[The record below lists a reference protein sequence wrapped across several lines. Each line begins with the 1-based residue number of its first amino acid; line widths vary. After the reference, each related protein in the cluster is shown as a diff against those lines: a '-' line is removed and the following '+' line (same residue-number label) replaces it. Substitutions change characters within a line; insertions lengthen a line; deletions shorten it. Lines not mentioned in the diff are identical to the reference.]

1 MLRQFLLA
9 SSLAFV
15 ASAAV
20 AAPVSYTID
29 PNHTN
34 VLFTWNHFGYSNP
47 TGNLGGAS
55 GTIVF
60 DQKDPSASSVEVT
73 LPVSALDTHVSEL
86 DDHLKASDFLDAAKY
101 PTITFKSTKV
111 EKAAGENS
119 FTVTGD
125 LTVHGVTKPVVLAAT
140 LNSAEMHPMKKL
152 PMIGFDATT
161 TIKRSDFGVGA
172 YVPKVSD
179 ELKVRI
185 TTEAAA
191 AK

>member
-1 MLRQFLLA
+1 MLRQTLLA
-9 SSLAFV
+9 SSLALV
-15 ASAAV
+15 ASVAV
-20 AAPVSYTID
+20 AAPVTYTID

-60 DQKDPSASSVEVT
+60 DQKNPSASSVQVT
-73 LPVSALDTHVSEL
+73 LPLAALDTHVSKL

-111 EKAAGENS
+111 EKGAGDKAY
-119 FTVTGD
+119 TVTGD

-140 LNSAEMHPMKKL
+140 LNSAEVHPMSKM
-152 PMIGFDATT
+152 PTIGFDATT

-179 ELKVRI
+179 ELKVHI

>member
-1 MLRQFLLA
+1 MLRQTLLA
-9 SSLAFV
+9 SSLALV

-47 TGNLGGAS
+47 TGNLGGGS

-60 DQKDPSASSVEVT
+60 DQKNPSASSVEVT
-73 LPVSALDTHVSEL
+73 FPLSALDTHVAKL

-111 EKAAGENS
+111 EKASGDKAY
-119 FTVTGD
+119 TVTGD

-140 LNSAEMHPMKKL
+140 LNSAEVHPMSNV
-152 PMIGFDATT
+152 PTIGFDATA

-179 ELKVRI
+179 ELKVHI

>member
-1 MLRQFLLA
+1 MLRKTLIASAFALA
-9 SSLAFV
+9 SSV
-15 ASAAV
+15 AL
-20 AAPVSYTID
+20 AAPVSYIID

-47 TGNLGGAS
+47 TGNLGQAS

-60 DQKDPSASSVEVT
+60 DQANPSASSVEVT
-73 LPVSALDTHVSEL
+73 LPLSALDTHVGKL
-86 DDHLKASDFLDAAKY
+86 DDHLKAEDFLDATKY

-111 EKAAGENS
+111 EKTGGANAY
-119 FTVTGD
+119 TVTGD

-140 LNSAEMHPMKKL
+140 LNSAEVHPMKKL
-152 PMIGFDATT
+152 PAIGFDATA

-179 ELKVRI
+179 ELKIHI
-185 TTEAAA
+185 TTEATAD
-191 AK
+191 K